1 MLEKLR
7 IYVKLAFNLTPFN
20 QINSEWNTERT
31 RGSVGCVWLFA
42 APWTADRQAPLS
54 STMFHNLLRFETTE
68 SVMLSNHLILC
79 CPLLLLPSIFP
90 GSGSFPMS
98 WLFTSNGQ
106 SIGTSASASVL
117 PMNIQ
122 NWSPL
127 ELTALISLRSKGF
140 SSIFSSTTVWK
151 NQFFSTQ
158 SSLWSNSHICTQ
170 LLKKPSLW
178 LYGYLSAKWC
188 LCFLICCLGLS

>member
-90 GSGSFPMS
+90 SVRVFSNELALHIRWPKYWRFSFSIRTSKEYSG
-98 WLFTSNGQ
+98 
-106 SIGTSASASVL
+106 
-117 PMNIQ
+117 
-122 NWSPL
+122 
-127 ELTALISLRSKGF
+127 LISFRIDWVDLLEAEGTLRV
-140 SSIFSSTTVWK
+140 FSSTTVWK
-151 NQFFSTQ
+151 HQFSSPQ
-158 SSLWSNSHICTQ
+158 SSLWSNSPVHPW
-170 LLKKPSLW
+170 LLERSQLW
-178 LYGYLSAKWC
+178 LYEPLSAKWC
-188 LCFLICCLGLS
+188 LCF